1 MSDIAGIVLAAGKA
15 SRFRA
20 AAGDAGPI
28 TKLVA
33 RYEGKALVRHVV
45 DAASAA
51 DLSPLIVVTGH
62 ADSAVLREL
71 EGLSFEAVHNPLYE
85 TGMASSLR
93 AGLAR
98 CPSSAAGVVVLLGDM
113 PLVGPALIDILT
125 AAFRARPEALAV
137 VPTYAGERGN
147 PVLISAQLFSALAQL
162 EGDAGARQVLRGLEA
177 HVLEVAVTD
186 AASRLDIDTPE
197 ALRALSQPFASDT
210 PEKP

>member
-1 MSDIAGIVLAAGKA
+1 MSDIAAIVLAAGKA

-20 AAGDAGPI
+20 AAGDGGPI

-33 RYEGKALVRHVV
+33 RHDGKALVRHVV

-51 DLSPLIVVTGH
+51 GLSPLIVVTGH
-62 ADSAVLREL
+62 ADAAVLHEL
-71 EGLSFEAVHNPLYE
+71 EGSSFEAVHNPLYE

-98 CPSSAAGVVVLLGDM
+98 CPSAATGVVVLLGDM
-113 PLVGPALIDILT
+113 PLVGPALIGTLT
-125 AAFRARPEALAV
+125 AAFRTHPEALAV
-137 VPTYAGERGN
+137 VPTFDGERGN
-147 PVLISAQLFSALAQL
+147 PALISAQLFPALAQL
-162 EGDAGARQVLRGLEA
+162 QGDAGARQVLRGLDA

-197 ALRALSQPFASDT
+197 ALRALSQPFASDMR
-210 PEKP
+210 EKP